1 MNRIYF
7 LSTEHLENSLWF
19 REDED
24 FKVGMNYVAIEVA
37 RKPNVSVLSFILM
50 SNHVHFVLK
59 GTREDAIAFVEDF
72 KMRYSKYYSRKYGI
86 TELLRRNRID
96 IREIPYQDEA
106 VEKAIAYVHM
116 NAVVA
121 NICASPNQYPWGTGN
136 TIFNPTPSGGTPVG
150 KLSIR
155 EKRRLLRSYNPSI
168 PGEWLIGNEGYIL
181 PRMYINVRGVEAIFR
196 SAKRMNYFLST
207 SSKAKKRLEANE
219 NLPAFRDQSILTAI
233 PDLCRSLFQK
243 ERFSDLLPNEQS
255 EFLRQLQFRFSSDA
269 NQLARVCGLTYKEA
283 AQMLDREN

>member
-24 FKVGMNYVAIEVA
+24 FKVGMNYVAIEAA

-59 GTREDAIAFVEDF
+59 GTREDAISFVEDF

-86 TELLRRNRID
+86 TELLRRNRINV
-96 IREIPYQDEA
+96 REIPYQDEA

-121 NICASPNQYPWGTGN
+121 NICSEAGQYPWGTGN
-136 TIFNPTPSGGTPVG
+136 TFFNPTPSRGTPLG
-150 KLSIR
+150 KLGVR
-155 EKRRLLRSYNPSI
+155 EKRRLLRSAYSSL
-168 PGEWLIGNEGYIL
+168 PGEWLIGEEGYIL
-181 PRMYINVRGVEAIFR
+181 PKMYVNVRDVEALFR
-196 SAKRMNYFLST
+196 YPKRLNYFLRT
-207 SSKAKKRLEANE
+207 SSKAKKGW
-219 NLPAFRDQSILTAI
+219 
-233 PDLCRSLFQK
+233 RSMKTFPLSVI
-243 ERFSDLLPNEQS
+243 RPS
-255 EFLRQLQFRFSSDA
+255 
-269 NQLARVCGLTYKEA
+269 
-283 AQMLDREN
+283 